1 MDIDELDLRK
11 LRAFHLVVKLG
22 SLRRA
27 AIRLNITVPAVSL
40 SIRRLEHQLGMPLFQ
55 RRPNRMILTPAGARL
70 AQGVE
75 LILREVHT
83 VFNPIASETSLQGR
97 FRLAINS
104 DLVWYFV
111 PRIAAFIKANPEVE
125 LGVDIRS
132 SSEALVEVQRGDI
145 DIAIG
150 RYDKVPKGVEKEPI
164 MESSVSLVC
173 PEDHPILRKRTPQ
186 IGDIGRYRLV
196 TLPSRNSTRRLINK
210 AFFRARIKLHNCIEA
225 GTCQTVC
232 SFVESGLGVGLVH
245 TLCAG
250 RDGSGKLRYRELSHC
265 FGSVEFSAVY
275 RNGRPVSPVFTR
287 MLEVCTAP
295 DDKHA
300 SKTSGRC

>member
-1 MDIDELDLRK
+1 VVGVARVQAQRLRAQIKYDFIPQAAGAEDHARLHWPGHTAAGEAMDIDELDLRK

-83 VFNPIASETSLQGR
+83 VFNPIASEAALQGR

-125 LGVDIRS
+125 LGRRHQ
-132 SSEALVEVQRGDI
+132 ELVG
-145 DIAIG
+145 G
-150 RYDKVPKGVEKEPI
+150 
-164 MESSVSLVC
+164 
-173 PEDHPILRKRTPQ
+173 
-186 IGDIGRYRLV
+186 
-196 TLPSRNSTRRLINK
+196 
-210 AFFRARIKLHNCIEA
+210 
-225 GTCQTVC
+225 
-232 SFVESGLGVGLVH
+232 
-245 TLCAG
+245 AG
-250 RDGSGKLRYRELSHC
+250 RASARRHRHC
-265 FGSVEFSAVY
+265 NRA
-275 RNGRPVSPVFTR
+275 
-287 MLEVCTAP
+287 L
-295 DDKHA
+295 
-300 SKTSGRC
+300 